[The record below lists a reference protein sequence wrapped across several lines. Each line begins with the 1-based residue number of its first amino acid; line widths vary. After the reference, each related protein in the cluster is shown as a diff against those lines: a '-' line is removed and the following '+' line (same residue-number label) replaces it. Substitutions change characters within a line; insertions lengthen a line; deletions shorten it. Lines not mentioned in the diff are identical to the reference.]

1 MKSSS
6 WKRILLLSVSL
17 LPFSRE
23 RGTGR
28 RFQQEKPS
36 WIPHLLSELCS
47 DWHLALH
54 PHVMMAV
61 GRAEFGIS
69 SHLGWGMN
77 VLGSCL
83 QLLDPPR
90 LGSLW
95 LVEGR
100 HVELP
105 NCTFP
110 ILKTWLDFSLLL
122 LHDFVGD
129 VSWEKKRGFISAPL
143 GHCRGDVSF
152 LTTANVPK
160 INSRRRVLAETQRLF
175 SSSITGQG

>member
-6 WKRILLLSVSL
+6 LKRILLLPVSF
-17 LPFSRE
+17 LPFSCERE
-23 RGTGR
+23 TGR

-36 WIPHLLSELCS
+36 WIPHPPSELGS
-47 DWHLALH
+47 DWHLTLH

-61 GRAEFGIS
+61 SRAEFGIS
-69 SHLGWGMN
+69 SRLGWGIN
-77 VLGSCL
+77 VLGNCL

-100 HVELP
+100 YVELP
-105 NCTFP
+105 YCTFLT
-110 ILKTWLDFSLLL
+110 LKAWLDFSLLL
-122 LHDFVGD
+122 LHDFVGE

-143 GHCRGDVSF
+143 GHCRGDVLF
-152 LTTANVPK
+152 LTAANVSK
-160 INSRRRVLAETQRLF
+160 INSRRQVLAEKQRL
-175 SSSITGQG
+175 SGSSITGQR